1 MKKKQ
6 QVSKQRKGS
15 GFQATQGRIPEVG
28 QDLDPQE
35 EDKVD
40 LGHQEE
46 DTVGLDPSHPEEE
59 TVSQVQ
65 AQRTAE
71 RGKVKERDPHQPKPR
86 HPSPAGKDQNQRR

>member
-1 MKKKQ
+1 M
-6 QVSKQRKGS
+6 
-15 GFQATQGRIPEVG
+15 IPEVG

-65 AQRTAE
+65 VQRTAE

-86 HPSPAGKDQNQRR
+86 HPSQAGKDQNQRR